1 MMKEITG
8 KQQGKSKALTT
19 PCQQSLRKSGNK
31 QHKLKSFQVS
41 PNVAHKT
48 PQIDFI

>member
-1 MMKEITG
+1 MTKEITG
-8 KQQGKSKALTT
+8 KQQGKSKPLTA
-19 PCQQSLRKSGNK
+19 PCQQSLIKPGNK
-31 QHKLKSFQVS
+31 QHEPKSFEVS